1 MSMSARIHSA
11 GNRERNMPCLA
22 NPTNPTQPS
31 TNVHAVRRRCQE
43 IPINVLN
50 RFMNDLNFRK
60 TH

>member
-1 MSMSARIHSA
+1 
-11 GNRERNMPCLA
+11 MPCLA